1 MQIKRFEAPNMTEA
15 LRMIKKEFGPDA
27 VILSAR
33 CLSPE
38 KNLFGVKKP
47 AGIEVTAATDKQLA
61 APVVFSDAGNVSKT
75 VKGQKVSI
83 RIDDEP
89 VSKKTFID
97 AIQGSLKALS
107 VRKTSSKE
115 ASTAESATIQMFKN
129 HMTLQGVEDFF
140 ILEMMDMLIHESSP
154 DMSWG
159 SDTFNARLLKVLI
172 EMGVSV
178 ADTMSVPVTG
188 AKPRVHVFAG
198 PAGAGKT
205 SAISR
210 LTAIYTRQHM
220 QKVVW
225 ITLDTHR
232 VGAVA
237 QSQIL
242 GKIFGVPVESA
253 STGKELKTLLKKY
266 DTADHILIDTPGTGI
281 RNASGISDLSQ
292 IVKQATANSVYLVVS
307 AATKSKDLLQI
318 VKAYKSLMINSI
330 IVTKLDES
338 LAYGNVFNLL
348 LRSKLPVSFFT
359 RGQAVHQGM
368 ENASIEK
375 VLDML
380 LYPDNESGEPRNNPP
395 GKPAEIIPYHRNS
408 VPYSPPRNHF
418 VANAKSVHFHHAD
431 CAWAKRI
438 KPENRIVFETIEEA
452 TSRNYSPCK
461 TCCRDVLKSS
471 YSEKP
476 EASQVEHQHACRAK

>member
-61 APVVFSDAGNVSKT
+61 APVFSDTGNASKT
-75 VKGQKVSI
+75 VKGQKLSV

-89 VSKKTFID
+89 ASKKTFMD

-115 ASTAESATIQMFKN
+115 ASTAESASIQMFKN

-140 ILEMMDMLIHESSP
+140 ILEMMDMLVHGSSP
-154 DMSWG
+154 DTSWG
-159 SDTFNARLLKVLI
+159 SDAFNARLLKVFAD
-172 EMGVSV
+172 MGVSA
-178 ADTMSVPVTG
+178 ADTMNVPVPG
-188 AKPRVHVFAG
+188 AKPRVHVFSG

-210 LTAIYTRQHM
+210 LTAIYTRQYM

-253 STGKELKTLLKKY
+253 SSGKELKTLLKKY
-266 DTADHILIDTPGTGI
+266 DSVDHILIDTPGIGM
-281 RNASGISDLSQ
+281 RNTSEISELSQ
-292 IVKQATANSVYLVVS
+292 IVKQAAANSVYLVVS
-307 AATKSKDLLQI
+307 AATKSKDLVQI

-338 LAYGNVFNLL
+338 VAYGNVFNLL

-368 ENASIEK
+368 ENASTEK
-375 VLDML
+375 ILDML
-380 LYPDNESGEPRNNPP
+380 LYPDNENGEPRHNPP
-395 GKPAEIIPYHRNS
+395 GKPAEVIPYHRNS
-408 VPYSPPRNHF
+408 VPYSPLRNRF
-418 VANAKSVHFHHAD
+418 IANAKSVHFHRSD

-452 TSRNYSPCK
+452 TSRKYSPCK
-461 TCCRDVLKSS
+461 TCCRDVLESS
-471 YSEKP
+471 YSEKT
-476 EASQVEHQHACRAK
+476 EASQVEHQHACRAR